1 MASRLHRARQR
12 RAEREPITSH
22 GNLNLVPLVDILTS
36 IVFFS
41 LLTYTGAVMVAL
53 TAYDLSLP
61 PVVVTGTQAANN
73 AGQRDTLNLLLAVK
87 VSDNGL
93 RVEHSGMGQPFL
105 QTIPGTTGASLD
117 QLQSLLAQIKQ
128 QYPDNNSVLVVPDDN
143 TQYDDVVHVME
154 RAKLANYSEIS
165 LGNRERATQVASSG
179 AGGY

>member
-1 MASRLHRARQR
+1 MK
-12 RAEREPITSH
+12 IWD
-22 GNLNLVPLVDILTS
+22 GN
-36 IVFFS
+36 
-41 LLTYTGAVMVAL
+41 
-53 TAYDLSLP
+53 
-61 PVVVTGTQAANN
+61 
-73 AGQRDTLNLLLAVK
+73 
-87 VSDNGL
+87 L

-143 TQYDDVVHVME
+143 TPYDDVVHVME

>member
-93 RVEHSGMGQPFL
+93 RVEHSGNGGFREDIAGL
-105 QTIPGTTGASLD
+105 DSASLD
-117 QLQSLLAQIKQ
+117 KLQALMTQIKQ
-128 QYPDNNSVLVVPDDN
+128 QYPQNSDVLVVPNDDVS
-143 TQYDDVVHVME
+143 YDDVVHVLE
-154 RAKLANYSEIS
+154 RLRLADYTGIS
-165 LGNRERATQVASSG
+165 LGNRSRATQVAQASAPG
-179 AGGY
+179 R